1 MTSVFYLKTCLLGH
15 VILSE
20 DRTGTKVIGSCCH
33 LLRDSEIKDYDYEDS
48 LTRYEAM
55 QSGRCVP
62 TLQGN
67 LLHSL
72 S

>member
-1 MTSVFYLKTCLLGH
+1 M
-15 VILSE
+15 IPSE
-20 DRTGTKVIGSCCH
+20 ERMGRKVTGSCCH

-48 LTRYEAM
+48 LRECEAV

-62 TLQGN
+62 ALQGN
-67 LLHSL
+67 LPHSL